1 MRTGTECKEG
11 RESEGNYMET
21 ALKVRL
27 SRANDQFIFYSPM
40 VVYSVL
46 DNYYIIYYIIFVL
59 FFK

>member
-1 MRTGTECKEG
+1 
-11 RESEGNYMET
+11 MET

-46 DNYYIIYYIIFVL
+46 DNYYITYYIIFVL
-59 FFK
+59 FFKQTVPITLLVDLKYI